1 MNTTLQNVSDFV
13 GILGFLLSPALA
25 INEIVRRTKR
35 LSISHIDLYPIRPSN
50 DDAFF
55 FVRAIVKNASSEPVN
70 LISVDLVFKS
80 LPPLTPMTG
89 EQIIISASSEI
100 PSQNRRAYSELTN
113 TPLPLTLAPYE
124 AREIVAVYCIRS
136 SESSASHYPSWLRNP
151 PALQTALSG
160 IRQTFR
166 LESSRRFSFCSE
178 PVIVRNPDVL
188 LHDLQKRN
196 SRRL

>member
-1 MNTTLQNVSDFV
+1 MNITLQNMSDFV
-13 GILGFLLSPALA
+13 GILGFLLSLALA
-25 INEIVRRTKR
+25 VNEIVRRTKR
-35 LSISHIDLYPIRPSN
+35 LLLSRIDLYPIRPSD

-55 FVRAIVKNASSEPVN
+55 FVRAIVKNASSETVD

-80 LPPLTPMTG
+80 LPPLTPMSG
-89 EQIIISASSEI
+89 EQIIISAISEI

-136 SESSASHYPSWLRNP
+136 SESSASRYPSWLRNP
-151 PALQTALSG
+151 PALQSALSG

-166 LESSRRFSFCSE
+166 LESSRRFSFCSA

-196 SRRL
+196 HRRL